1 MTTAFGVRG
10 SKADGEL
17 HKDERVFRNS
27 SLSVFREKVV
37 GDAIQKEKWGDS
49 DVMQMKIDGGG
60 GK

>member
-37 GDAIQKEKWGDS
+37 GDAIQKK
-49 DVMQMKIDGGG
+49 KNGGIQ
-60 GK
+60 KSCK